1 MGVSGFNA
9 HPLPRDPRRFEDPGG
24 AVDFSRRGGGVD
36 GDDDEEEA
44 TLEEL
49 MLLPGEVAEGL
60 PMVAATADPWEQ
72 PRVMVSERKVN
83 KKKQMK
89 RRARAASSS
98 R

>member
-1 MGVSGFNA
+1 MA
-9 HPLPRDPRRFEDPGG
+9 ACRFEDPGG
-24 AVDFSRRGGGVD
+24 LRHGADGAGG
-36 GDDDEEEA
+36 DEGEA

-72 PRVMVSERKVN
+72 PRILVSERKVN

-89 RRARAASSS
+89 RRARAASG